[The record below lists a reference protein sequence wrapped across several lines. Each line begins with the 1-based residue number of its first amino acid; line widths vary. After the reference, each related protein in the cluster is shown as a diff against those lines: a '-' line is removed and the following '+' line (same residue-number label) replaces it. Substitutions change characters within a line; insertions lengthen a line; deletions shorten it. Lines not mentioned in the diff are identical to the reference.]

1 MQGGVEPS
9 TEAAAAAAASTAEA
23 KAAGADV
30 DPAAAA
36 VQVSPEIEKKV
47 FFVWTPIY
55 LLSPAGP
62 GRAGPQGC
70 GVQPDAD
77 GGERDQRHEQ
87 AGAQRSHQEQGR
99 VARHRQQEPE
109 LQTNIRKD

>member
-1 MQGGVEPS
+1 MEPS

-36 VQVSPEIEKKV
+36 VQVRRSPDILKGMKV
-47 FFVWTPIY
+47 
-55 LLSPAGP
+55 LLVISMSCFTYYCLPAGP

-70 GVQPDAD
+70 
-77 GGERDQRHEQ
+77 
-87 AGAQRSHQEQGR
+87 
-99 VARHRQQEPE
+99 
-109 LQTNIRKD
+109 